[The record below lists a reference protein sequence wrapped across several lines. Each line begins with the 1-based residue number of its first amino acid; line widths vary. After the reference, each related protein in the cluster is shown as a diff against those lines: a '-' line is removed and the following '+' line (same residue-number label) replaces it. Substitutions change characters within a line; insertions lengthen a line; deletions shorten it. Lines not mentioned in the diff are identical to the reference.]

1 MLAEHE
7 RYQGGCDSN
16 EPEEERSI
24 NARQHAEHSEITTSE
39 TIFVTLQAGK
49 NRESYSC
56 DDRVDAGLRLHDEAE
71 CKIVIAKS
79 LGAQKC
85 ADHELVDPEIEIVDA
100 SFTHLVHAETDK
112 PPEIHGLNSPA
123 GPP

>member
-1 MLAEHE
+1 MKQAKRLP
-7 RYQGGCDSN
+7 
-16 EPEEERSI
+16 EPAALIRLRVEPGVMTEGKL
-24 NARQHAEHSEITTSE
+24 
-39 TIFVTLQAGK
+39 TLQAGK